1 MSTSVTVLSIEK
13 NGEIKEV
20 VIKNY
25 NESEL
30 YKKAGF
36 KTGDGFKCYTTWDL
50 ELDEKL
56 YSISVFGKTKGRAN
70 QENKYEFPPPID
82 NTLFFGNCI
91 IVNKNHDSPVN
102 INSKEWESIYEY
114 LYGGFEDIG
123 DEDSLEEDDDDESG
137 PRTKAGYLKDGFV
150 VDDDVDDEEDEDEDE
165 DDDNDDD
172 DDDEEED
179 DDIPKKKIQKRKNLI
194 KSKLNL
200 KKSKKSDKKSEIIKK
215 PLTLFEKLTTVKN
228 DETYLDCTSEL
239 SEESYV

>member
-1 MSTSVTVLSIEK
+1 MTTSVTVLSIEK
-13 NGEIKEV
+13 NGGVKEIM
-20 VIKNY
+20 IKNY

-50 ELDEKL
+50 ELDEKQ

-91 IVNKNHDSPVN
+91 IVNKIDDSPAN
-102 INSKEWESIYEY
+102 INAKEWESIYEY

-150 VDDDVDDEEDEDEDE
+150 VDDDVEEEDEDEDEEEDEDEDE
-165 DDDNDDD
+165 DE
-172 DDDEEED
+172 DEEE
-179 DDIPKKKIQKRKNLI
+179 DDIPKKKIQKTKNLI

-200 KKSKKSDKKSEIIKK
+200 KKSKKSDKKSETIKK
-215 PLTLFEKLTTVKN
+215 PLTLFEKLTTIKN

>member
-1 MSTSVTVLSIEK
+1 MTASVTVLSIEK
-13 NGEIKEV
+13 NGEVKEV

-91 IVNKNHDSPVN
+91 IVNKNDDSPVN
-102 INSKEWESIYEY
+102 INLKEWESIYEQ

-123 DEDSLEEDDDDESG
+123 DEDSLEEEDDESG

-150 VDDDVDDEEDEDEDE
+150 VDDDVEEDEDEEDEDEEDEDEEEDEEDEDED
-165 DDDNDDD
+165 
-172 DDDEEED
+172 
-179 DDIPKKKIQKRKNLI
+179 IPKKKTQKTKNLI
-194 KSKLNL
+194 KSKINL
-200 KKSKKSDKKSEIIKK
+200 KKSKKSDKKSETIKK
-215 PLTLFEKLTTVKN
+215 PLTLFEKLTTLKN

>member
-1 MSTSVTVLSIEK
+1 MTASVTVLSIEK
-13 NGEIKEV
+13 NGEVKEV

-25 NESEL
+25 NETEL

-91 IVNKNHDSPVN
+91 IVNKNDDSPVN
-102 INSKEWESIYEY
+102 INLKEWESIYEQ

-150 VDDDVDDEEDEDEDE
+150 VDDDVEDVEDVEEDEDEEDEDEE
-165 DDDNDDD
+165 E
-172 DDDEEED
+172 DEEED
-179 DDIPKKKIQKRKNLI
+179 DDIPKKKIQKTKNLI

-200 KKSKKSDKKSEIIKK
+200 KKSKKSDKKSETIKK
-215 PLTLFEKLTTVKN
+215 PLTLFEKLTTLKN